1 MKGKKEM
8 WHRVLA
14 SIASGVLLACRTVGA
29 ILKRLCAS
37 LFARRMLPVYA
48 LLLGVLLFVGASV
61 LLLSGAVCAKM
72 GDRIITAQKLE
83 EKGAHFDLV
92 VVLGCGVNANGEP
105 SHMLYD
111 RIKTGVELYQ
121 KGLCD
126 AILMSGDR
134 REDGSYDEV
143 TVMQRCA
150 MEMGVPEEKILLDP
164 YGYSTYESIANLA
177 VAYPQKRVLIVTQE
191 YHLYRSLY
199 IAEKLNVEAL
209 GVSADLRPYTKQLYR
224 DVREVLARVKDVY
237 GVQKD
242 RLFDK
247 ASS

>member
-1 MKGKKEM
+1 LKVKKET
-8 WHRVLA
+8 WRRLPV
-14 SIASGVLLACRTVGA
+14 SITHGVLLACRTVGA
-29 ILKRLCAS
+29 TFKKLCAR
-37 LFARRMLPVYA
+37 LFARHLLPVYA
-48 LLLGVLLFVGASV
+48 LLLGVVLFMGASV
-61 LLLSGAVCAKM
+61 LVLSASVCAKT
-72 GDRIITAQKLE
+72 GDRIMTAQALE
-83 EKGAHFDLV
+83 EKSAHFDLV
-92 VVLGCGVNANGEP
+92 IVLGCGVNANGEP

-150 MEMGVPEEKILLDP
+150 KEMGVPEEKILVDP

-177 VAYPQKRVLIVTQE
+177 ASYPQKRVLIVTQE

-199 IAEKLNVEAL
+199 IAEKLDVEAL

>member
-29 ILKRLCAS
+29 ILKRLCAR
-37 LFARRMLPVYA
+37 LFARRMLSVYA
-48 LLLGVLLFVGASV
+48 LLLGVVLFMGVSV

-177 VAYPQKRVLIVTQE
+177 ASYPQKRVLIVTQE

>member
-29 ILKRLCAS
+29 ILKRLCAR

-72 GDRIITAQKLE
+72 GDRIMTVQALE
-83 EKGAHFDLV
+83 EKSAHFDLV
-92 VVLGCGVNANGEP
+92 IVLGCGVNANGEP

-126 AILMSGDR
+126 AVLMSGDR

-177 VAYPQKRVLIVTQE
+177 ASYPQKRVLIVTQE